1 MGMFKSV
8 RDLQKQSKEINK
20 NWDAGAQIEDSK
32 QRMADATQM
41 MADQTAAANLAATGT
56 EGTATV
62 AAVRDGG
69 GMVNFQ
75 PMMEIDLTVIADGRP
90 PMPVTVKQVVPQAQL
105 AMMQP
110 GKNIKIKFDPE
121 NPTMVWI
128 DPTSLA

>member
-1 MGMFKSV
+1 MFKSIK
-8 RDLQKQSKEINK
+8 DLNKQANEINK
-20 NWDAGAQIEDSK
+20 NWDAGAQLDDAK
-32 QRMADATQM
+32 QRMADANQM

-56 EGTATV
+56 DGTATI

-75 PMMEIDLTVIADGRP
+75 PMMEIDLTVMAEGRP

-110 GKNIKIKFDPE
+110 GKNVKVKFDPD
-121 NPTMVWI
+121 NPSVVWI
-128 DPTSLA
+128 DPSSLV